1 MAYRTFYAVHAIGT
15 APDGSASFVRVKG
28 VQSVSINTTFNLE
41 ELFELGQIEVYEQ
54 IEGTPDVEVTVEKLQ
69 DGECPMYLR
78 MTQNAGSASL
88 AGRSAKKA
96 ALALSIYDDQQD
108 SASGTALSQIT
119 MSGLVVS
126 SLTYNFPVEGPF
138 TEQITAVGNHK
149 AWIQAGF
156 TFAPTFPNT
165 DSPAGLGGVN
175 RRQHLLFKPTISNAA
190 ANLDANNALTD
201 TNCTILPGNTG
212 GKVQGISSSGTNNKT
227 NGQYAAHLSNISVS
241 TNLGRERLF
250 ELGRKTD
257 YYRFVTFPIE
267 VTCEITQIST
277 QGDLVDATE
286 DGVISDG
293 SNLSNQSIRIATYEG
308 LRLNLGAK
316 NKLQSVSYQGGD
328 TGGGNV
334 SVTYSYRNFNSLS
347 VSHSGDVTSALAANV
362 AAALYPN

>member
-28 VQSVSINTTFNLE
+28 AQSVSINTTFNLE

-54 IEGTPDVEVTVEKLQ
+54 IEGTPDVEVTVEKLN

-96 ALALSIYDDQQD
+96 ALALAVYDDQQD
-108 SASGTALSQIT
+108 SASGTALSQVT

-126 SLTYNFPVEGPF
+126 AVTYNFPTEGPS
-138 TEQITAVGNHK
+138 TEQVTLVGNNK
-149 AWIQAGF
+149 VWITSSF

-165 DSPAGLGGVN
+165 DTPAGRGGVN
-175 RRQHLLFKPTISNAA
+175 RRQHLLFKTTTTT
-190 ANLDANNALTD
+190 LDANSAVADN
-201 TNCTILPGNTG
+201 NCTILPGATG

-227 NGQYAAHLSNISVS
+227 NDVFGAHLSNISVS
-241 TNLGRERLF
+241 CNLGRERLF
-250 ELGRKTD
+250 ELGRKAD
-257 YYRFVTFPIE
+257 YYRFVTFPVE

-277 QGDLVDATE
+277 QGDLVSATE
-286 DGVISDG
+286 AGVVSDG
-293 SNLSNQSIRIATYEG
+293 ANLSNQSIRVATYEG
-308 LRLNLGAK
+308 LRLNLGTK

-334 SVTYSYRNFNSLS
+334 SITYSYRNFNSLE
-347 VSHSGDVTSALAANV
+347 VKHSGDVTSALAADV
-362 AAALYPN
+362 SAALYPN